1 MDIFGRLSDYDVFA
15 YLPQGFFVLAAFDF
29 FFGTSFVIHAA
40 WDVPTGVF
48 VLFLSYAA
56 GHLVAGPASRL
67 FEAGI
72 VHDML
77 KPPSVH
83 LLLAEPKA
91 SWLLRSLLPA
101 YFTPLSRPTRARVQA
116 ALEKAGTGLYGDD
129 AYWVA
134 YTVAK
139 RDDHAKPR
147 LENFL
152 NVYGFCRNLSFIAAV
167 TAELLLVQAL
177 VAPRLDTFGSAAQE
191 VMVATGFALISFQLF
206 KRYLKFYRLYSIEV
220 FVAFATVE
228 AGAA

>member
-29 FFGTSFVIHAA
+29 FFGTSFVIHAS

-56 GHLVAGPASRL
+56 GHLVAGPASRIL
-67 FEAGI
+67 EAGI

-83 LLLAEPKA
+83 LLSPEQRA

-116 ALEKAGTGLYGDD
+116 ALAKAGTCLHGDE

-177 VAPRLDTFGSAAQE
+177 VAPRLDTFGSAAHE
-191 VMVATGFALISFQLF
+191 VMVAAGFALISFQLF

-220 FVAFATVE
+220 FVAFAAVE
-228 AGAA
+228 ADAT

>member
-29 FFGTSFVIHAA
+29 FFGTSFVIHAS

-56 GHLVAGPASRL
+56 GHLVAGPASRIL
-67 FEAGI
+67 EAGI

-83 LLLAEPKA
+83 LLSPEQRA

-101 YFTPLSRPTRARVQA
+101 YFSPLSRPTRACVQA
-116 ALEKAGTGLYGDD
+116 ALAKAGTGLHGDE

-139 RDDHAKPR
+139 RDAQAKPR

-167 TAELLLVQAL
+167 T
-177 VAPRLDTFGSAAQE
+177 RRAA
-191 VMVATGFALISFQLF
+191 
-206 KRYLKFYRLYSIEV
+206 
-220 FVAFATVE
+220 
-228 AGAA
+228 AGAGFGRAAAGYVRQCRPRSHGGGRLRPHLFSTLQAVSEILPAIQH